1 MAFIGDAL
9 AHTILPGLVAAYLL
23 GLNLLGGA
31 VVAGVATAFGI
42 GWLSRRG
49 TLREDTAIGVTF
61 TGMFALGILLMST
74 TGSFRDFTHML
85 FGNVLG
91 IVPRDLVLISVLALV
106 VLGFLFLF
114 HKELELTSFDP
125 THARA
130 MGLGADKMRY
140 GLLVLLSLTVVA
152 GMQAVGVV
160 LISALL
166 ITPAAAASLVTNS
179 LPRMMAIS
187 VAIAVFSGVAG
198 LYASYFFDVASG
210 CGHRP
215 RLHHLLRRRLRRA
228 PYSEAV
234 RRRLTGL
241 VRDKAPRLGRRG
253 RYLISPLGT
262 EEAVGSD
269 LRGRSDHRVVVA
281 HLEIPSGRRTRA
293 SLHAFTC
300 QPGTGRPI
308 VAVDLEKAAAVVRVD
323 EEEGLGCLPPLPAR
337 EILQTGSDKPREESH
352 SWPQNQEQQNA
363 QRGNNGRGALQP
375 DRRSPTR
382 LRGLWRGRRCPPG
395 SGAPLSPRGAA
406 PLRASR

>member
-1 MAFIGDAL
+1 MGRLTEPLQFTFMQTGLLATVLVGATCAVLGVYVVLRSMAFIGDAL

-31 VVAGVATAFGI
+31 VVAGVATALGI

-74 TGSFRDFTHML
+74 TGSFRDFSHML

-91 IVPRDLVLISVLALV
+91 IVPRDLVLISVLALL

-130 MGLGADKMRY
+130 MGLEADKIRY

-152 GMQAVGVV
+152 GVQAVGVV

-187 VAIAVFSGVAG
+187 AAIAVFSGVAG

-210 CGHRP
+210 AAIVLACTACFG
-215 RLHHLLRRRLRRA
+215 A
-228 PYSEAV
+228 ASIV
-234 RRRLTGL
+234 R
-241 VRDKAPRLGRRG
+241 
-253 RYLISPLGT
+253 
-262 EEAVGSD
+262 
-269 LRGRSDHRVVVA
+269 
-281 HLEIPSGRRTRA
+281 
-293 SLHAFTC
+293 
-300 QPGTGRPI
+300 
-308 VAVDLEKAAAVVRVD
+308 
-323 EEEGLGCLPPLPAR
+323 
-337 EILQTGSDKPREESH
+337 
-352 SWPQNQEQQNA
+352 
-363 QRGNNGRGALQP
+363 ALQQVK
-375 DRRSPTR
+375 
-382 LRGLWRGRRCPPG
+382 G
-395 SGAPLSPRGAA
+395 SGV
-406 PLRASR
+406 